1 MKIPWLT
8 DKLEQRAS
16 NYTDFVVE
24 AALRAVSATGGQVT
38 AIAALESCAGHWA
51 RGMAAAKVKPAS
63 DLTAP
68 LTSAFFA
75 MLGRGLLRRGQVLWE
90 IQVVNGRLQLLPIT
104 AWDVVG
110 GPDPAS
116 WIYNVEATGPNRRE
130 IRTLP
135 ASAVV
140 HARIGADPASPWIG
154 RPPMATASDT
164 ASLVAN
170 LELRLGQEAG
180 GPVGS
185 LAYMPTG
192 NHSELAADL
201 KSAKG
206 SLTLATLPRDWT
218 SAPSGNPRFG
228 ANPPPGLVQL
238 RSDVQASVYAACG
251 VPGPLLE
258 PTADGTSQREA
269 WRRMAHGTLAP
280 VLDEVG
286 VELADKL
293 GTPGITFDISS
304 LYASDLVGRA
314 QVFSRLVQAEV
325 PTAKALAVAFDGLQG
340 ME

>member
-1 MKIPWLT
+1 MADRPI
-8 DKLEQRAS
+8 RATGQ
-16 NYTDFVVE
+16 NYTDVLLE
-24 AALRAVSATGGQVT
+24 AAIRAVSSTTGSVT
-38 AIAALESCAGHWA
+38 AIAALESCAGQWA
-51 RGMAAAKVKPAS
+51 RGMAAAKVSPAT

-68 LTSAFFA
+68 LTPAFFA

-90 IQVVNGRLQLLPIT
+90 IQVVEGRIQLLPVS
-104 AWDVVG
+104 AWDMVG

-116 WIYNVEATGPNRRE
+116 WIYNIEATGPNQRE

-140 HARIGADPASPWIG
+140 HARIGADPVAPWQG

-164 ASLVAN
+164 GNLAAN
-170 LELRLGQEAG
+170 LDLRLGQEAG

-185 LAYMPTG
+185 LAYMPSG

-201 KSAKG
+201 KSAEG

-218 SAPSGNPRFG
+218 SAPGGKPRFG
-228 ANPPPGLVQL
+228 ADPPPALVEL

-251 VPGPLLE
+251 VPGPLLDSR
-258 PTADGTSQREA
+258 ADGTSQREA

-280 VLDEVG
+280 VLAEVG

-293 GTPGITFDISS
+293 GTPGMEFDLSS
-304 LYASDLVGRA
+304 LYASDLVGRS
-314 QVFSRLVQAEV
+314 QVFHRLIEAEV
-325 PTAKALAVAFDGLQG
+325 PVAKAMAIAFDGLQG
-340 ME
+340 IE